1 MKNLITVIAAF
12 LLIFSHNPTPAL
24 TSQAGISADNFIQ
37 LVSSASQYV
46 RIEGKVCN
54 SQVTDHSKVIFLNF
68 GRNFNTSLSAV
79 IYNTDIP
86 AFIDAGITEPSKYF
100 NNKKVVI
107 EGFVRINEGKPEVI
121 IYSPGQIRI
130 VEK

>member
-1 MKNLITVIAAF
+1 MKNFITVIAAF
-12 LLIFSHNPTPAL
+12 LLIFSLNSRTAFA
-24 TSQAGISADNFIQ
+24 SQAGINADNFIQ
-37 LVSSASQYV
+37 LVSSTSQYV

-68 GRNFNTSLSAV
+68 GSNFNTSLSAL

-86 AFIDAGITEPSKYF
+86 AFIDAGITEPSKFF

-107 EGFVRINEGKPEVI
+107 EGIVRINEGKPEVI
-121 IYSPGQIRI
+121 INSPKQIR
-130 VEK
+130 VVGK